1 VITRLTLVLSLCAC
15 QRLISSWKNLCAV
28 SLQLEV
34 LEDLQGPV
42 QFDSSLDQLAAVQIM
57 RPAWVRALDTGN
69 AAYII
74 SSFVSMQSLCGNDGF
89 RHIALFTSAKM
100 CSVVRY
106 STRNRISSS
115 IIEARRTP
123 WSIFVLEGSS
133 VDVTVSPMS
142 LHHL

>member
-1 VITRLTLVLSLCAC
+1 M
-15 QRLISSWKNLCAV
+15 CAV
-28 SLQLEV
+28 SLQLKV

-89 RHIALFTSAKM
+89 RHIALFTTAKM
-100 CSVVRY
+100 CSIVQH
-106 STRNRISSS
+106 SMRNGISSS
-115 IIEARRTP
+115 IVEARRTP
-123 WSIFVLEGSS
+123 WSVFVLEGSS
-133 VDVTVSPMS
+133 VDVAVSPIS
-142 LHHL
+142 LHHS